1 MAKISARG
9 DTEQARWRAN
19 SDSTA
24 AAPFEMVLTVQGR
37 LLYKAQRGETFSFRR
52 RGVSLG
58 TAVVQADIFKMGRV

>member
-9 DTEQARWRAN
+9 DTEQARWRADRE
-19 SDSTA
+19 SA
-24 AAPFEMVLTVQGR
+24 KGAPFEMVLTAQGR
-37 LLYKAQRGETFSFRR
+37 LLYKPQRGESFSFRR